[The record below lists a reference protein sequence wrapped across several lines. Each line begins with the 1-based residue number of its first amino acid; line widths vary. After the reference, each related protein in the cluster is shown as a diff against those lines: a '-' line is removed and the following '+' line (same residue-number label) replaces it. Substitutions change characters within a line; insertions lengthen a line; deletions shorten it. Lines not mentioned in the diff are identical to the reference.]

1 MSKWLNFRINKFMG
15 TDFTIRETE
24 LLTMFTTIIVLVA
37 VVFVMYN
44 AIFPNI

>member
-24 LLTMFTTIIVLVA
+24 LSTMFTTIIVLVA